1 MPNLKILVILVL
13 PLFVFAQSHGL
24 KTFINSASKTN
35 GLIKA
40 KEINIKAKR
49 EQVEAAKSAY
59 WPTVDIGADYSLLSP
74 NYLVSPGQVGSA
86 FASVSVDLYDG
97 GRKDAIVRS
106 RDFEHEASLFE
117 KRAFE
122 KSITL
127 EIVRH
132 YYGIQK
138 LKATIN
144 ALRERSKE
152 LKAQISRVKK
162 FRGAGLSTQEDVDK
176 LVAEYENNNFIL
188 ENTKLKLETS
198 EENLKLIS
206 GLPAKQ
212 LKRNYFKEPRRIA
225 FEVFENIKMLQAS
238 ANAIGENANAIDA
251 GYLPQVNLSDTYH
264 RSHFDDL
271 VTAPGINGNEFLID
285 HQNKLMVSV
294 NMRLFDNGKMSKES
308 EAVKYQKLS
317 LLSQIEHAKR
327 EQRMNF
333 KLARESLKTNRT
345 KLKSSKS
352 ALKAAQSTYNVIRQK
367 FEVGLVDNI
376 AFLDALSQKT
386 LAEARYKE
394 TVYDYEVRKSIYYYY
409 AGKDP
414 KEFIR

>member
-1 MPNLKILVILVL
+1 MKILAILVL

-59 WPTVDIGADYSLLSP
+59 WPTVDVGADYSLLSP
-74 NYLVSPGQVGSA
+74 NYLVSPGQVGNA
-86 FASVSVDLYDG
+86 YASVSVDLYDG
-97 GRKDAIVRS
+97 GRKDAIVQS
-106 RDFEHEASLFE
+106 KDFEHKASLFE
-117 KRAFE
+117 KSAFE

-138 LKATIN
+138 LKANIN
-144 ALRERSKE
+144 ALKERSHE

-162 FRGAGLSTQEDVDK
+162 FVGAGLSTQEDIDK
-176 LVAEYENNNFIL
+176 LIAEYENNNFIL
-188 ENTKLKLETS
+188 ENSKLGLETS
-198 EENLKLIS
+198 EENLELIS
-206 GLPAKQ
+206 GLSAKE
-212 LKRNYFKEPRRIA
+212 LKRNYFKEPQRIG
-225 FEVFENIKMLQAS
+225 FETFENIKMLQAT

-264 RSHFDDL
+264 KSHFDDI
-271 VTAPGINGNEFLID
+271 VSVAGMGDGFLID

-317 LLSQIEHAKR
+317 LLSQIDHAKK

-333 KLARESLKTNRT
+333 RLAGESLKTNRT

-376 AFLDALSQKT
+376 TFLDALSQKT

-394 TVYDYEVRKSIYYYY
+394 TVYDYEIRKSIYYYY